1 MNLKKQYQRLFEG
14 RAGHTKANNLKMKDS
29 LLINEAPEL
38 APDQVPLDFEY
49 YSDQLNDILNSIDKF
64 HQEIGTQV
72 EMKAEET
79 GNWEYDTLEKQ
90 LSRYINVTQ
99 KGLENLQ
106 KYLERQKGKGL

>member
-14 RAGHTKANNLKMKDS
+14 RNNDYFDKLNKS
-29 LLINEAPEL
+29 NLNEAPEL
-38 APDQVPLDFEY
+38 APGQVPLDFEY
-49 YSDQLNDILNSIDKF
+49 YSDQLNDILKSIDEF